1 MKKVL
6 IVLLVLAVAL
16 GAVYLLTREC
26 KHEYPE
32 EYEVLKEASC
42 AEKGEQAKKC
52 VRCGEYGKAEALEKL
67 PHNTEWQTILE
78 ATCTATG
85 MEQEICVDCNAI
97 LAVREIPMAKHV
109 AGEDII
115 DQAATCT
122 KSGEKHTECVN
133 CGKELSSGVVQATGH
148 LTNKQNWEMIADATC
163 TDKGQRKLHCDVC
176 GEVVKTEEIESLG
189 HQVEGWNTISEVSCT
204 ADGERTG
211 VCTVCERECFELI
224 PAWGHH
230 FTEWLDNPTDYWSKD
245 CEIVIPT
252 CTTDGFEYRYC
263 ATCQTIESRFVKAF
277 GHSAGEWQTKEDATC
292 TQTGLQEQFCINCE
306 VLLTT
311 SVTPLADH
319 TPDEWI
325 TTIHPTCYSV
335 GKKEQSCSEC
345 GGLLEW
351 QTILMTEHSFVE
363 ITELAIDPSCTAEG
377 EKSYECAESNCHA
390 TMKEILEKTAHTLQ
404 EDERYDAD
412 CDTPGYIVKKCSA
425 VGCDYSENEAIDA
438 LGHDYDDGTVQ
449 ADQKTLLYACGRVDC
464 GHTYTEEIPEIEILI
479 SVERNETVS
488 GVVDVI
494 HMKEYRI
501 SASGGFGDKVYLVEL
516 YNGDTPVETFLN
528 AANEAI
534 SVNYRIG
541 KNDPDLYR
549 LVITVTDEIG
559 NHTEKTVD
567 LADEG

>member
-6 IVLLVLAVAL
+6 VVLLVLAVAL

-32 EYEVLKEASC
+32 EYEVIKAATC

-52 VRCGEYGKAEALEKL
+52 VRCGEYGEAEALEKL
-67 PHNTEWQTILE
+67 PHNTEWKTVLE
-78 ATCTATG
+78 ATCTAVG
-85 MEQEICVDCNAI
+85 MEQEVCVDCNAI

-122 KSGEKHTECVN
+122 KNGAKHTECVN
-133 CGKELSSGVVQATGH
+133 CGKELSSDVVKATGH
-148 LTNKQNWEMIADATC
+148 VTNKQNWKTIADATC
-163 TDKGQRKLHCDVC
+163 TEKGQRNLLCDVC
-176 GEVVKTEEIESLG
+176 GVVVKTEEIESLG
-189 HQVEGWNTISEVSCT
+189 HQVEDWSIISEVSCT

-211 VCTVCERECFELI
+211 VCSVCKRECFELI

-277 GHSAGEWQTKEDATC
+277 GHTAGEWQIKEEATC
-292 TQTGLQEQFCINCE
+292 TQTGLQEQFCVNCE

-311 SVTPLADH
+311 SVTPLAEH

-325 TTIHPTCYSV
+325 TTVDPTCYSV
-335 GKKEQSCSEC
+335 GKKEQGCSEC
-345 GGLLEW
+345 GRLLEW
-351 QTILMTEHSFVE
+351 QTIPMTEHSFAE
-363 ITELAIDPSCTAEG
+363 ITDLAIAPSCTAEG
-377 EKSYECAESNCHA
+377 EKSYECAEPNCHA
-390 TMKEILEKTAHTLQ
+390 TKKEILEKTSHTLQ
-404 EDERYDAD
+404 VDQRSDAT
-412 CDTPGYIVKKCSA
+412 CDIPGYIVWRCTA
-425 VGCDYSENEAIDA
+425 GGCEYSKNEPIAS
-438 LGHDYDDGTVQ
+438 LGHDYDGGAVQ
-449 ADQKTLLYACGRVDC
+449 GQETLLYTCQRNGCR
-464 GHTYTEEIPEIEILI
+464 HTYTEEIPEIVI
-479 SVERNETVS
+479 SYTLERNETVS
-488 GVVDVI
+488 GVVDVR

-501 SASGGFGDKVYLVEL
+501 SATGGYGDKEYLVKL
-516 YNGDTPVETFLN
+516 FNGDTLVEEFSN

-534 SVNYRIG
+534 SVTYRVG
-541 KNDPDLYR
+541 KNETDLYR
-549 LVITVTDEIG
+549 LEITVTDEIG
-559 NHTEKTVD
+559 NQAEKTVK
-567 LADEG
+567 LADED